1 MLINNHLI
9 LLQFHLQMGRN
20 LLPMMGARPLVR
32 KSTLHV
38 SIHSQP
44 SCMNIVYKLAT
55 KQESSL
61 QRAWK

>member
-1 MLINNHLI
+1 MLISNHLI
-9 LLQFHLQMGRN
+9 LLQFHLQ
-20 LLPMMGARPLVR
+20 LLPMMGAGPLVPE
-32 KSTLHV
+32 SPLHV

-44 SCMNIVYKLAT
+44 SCMNIIDKLAT